1 MSSLTDKIIVYRILF
16 FFLIGI
22 MSENIVEGQ
31 LHHLK
36 GLFVVI
42 EKFQDVKFSFFF
54 LIFHRI

>member
-16 FFLIGI
+16 FFFGFGI

-31 LHHLK
+31 LHLK

-42 EKFQDVKFSFFF
+42 EKFQDVKLSFFF
-54 LIFHRI
+54 F